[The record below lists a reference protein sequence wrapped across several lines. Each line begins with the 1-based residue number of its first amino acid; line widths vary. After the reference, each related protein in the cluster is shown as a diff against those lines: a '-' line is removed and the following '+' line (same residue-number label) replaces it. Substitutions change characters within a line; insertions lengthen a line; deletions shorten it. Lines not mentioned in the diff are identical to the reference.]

1 MHKKTYLHIPHQ
13 IFECRSTNTIRI
25 YHSLAQLESNTTFFT
40 IPGHKERAFS
50 PHRQI
55 SAYKQSARV
64 CVEKNLKKITLTRA
78 HRCNSTKKITDTKKV
93 YRKLQYQL
101 LHTHHCTRS
110 HYDTSQGSPYMCALV
125 QRVLTR
131 AKLSVH
137 VWVCSQMHESKTS
150 AGQHAMCKD

>member
-40 IPGHKERAFS
+40 IPGYKERAFS
-50 PHRQI
+50 PHRQTA
-55 SAYKQSARV
+55 AYKQSALV

-78 HRCNSTKKITDTKKV
+78 HWRNSTKKITDTKKV

-101 LHTHHCTRS
+101 LHAHHCGYS
-110 HYDTSQGSPYMCALV
+110 HSDTSQGSSFMCA
-125 QRVLTR
+125 
-131 AKLSVH
+131 
-137 VWVCSQMHESKTS
+137 
-150 AGQHAMCKD
+150 